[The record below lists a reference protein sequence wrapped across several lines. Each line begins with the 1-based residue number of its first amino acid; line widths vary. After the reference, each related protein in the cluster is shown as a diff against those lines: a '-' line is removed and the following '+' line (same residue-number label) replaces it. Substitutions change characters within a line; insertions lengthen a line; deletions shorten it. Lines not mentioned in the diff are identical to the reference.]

1 MEFVENLSENNAI
14 IDTMETNPRT
24 VIESIESIKPDESVE
39 PDEPV
44 ESVEP
49 DESDEPILYDKYS
62 RTSLMELVEPIL
74 KKYYT
79 NPIGRIDASTLPNS
93 GTGYLYAKLID
104 DFTIVRIMHNEK
116 RIGYII
122 QIYEYS
128 KGIKCR
134 SALLFSHRT
143 DNSGFN
149 FHGRKEFYQGCYVD
163 PRDVLEVIKNL
174 HQLIKTGSV
183 DVTKESWDWDDA
195 NDTYIKNTNTH
206 KFELFVV

>member
-79 NPIGRIDASTLPNS
+79 KPIGRIDASTLSNS
-93 GTGYLYAKLID
+93 GTGFFYGKLID
-104 DFTIVRIMHNEK
+104 DFTIVRIMQNGCH
-116 RIGYII
+116 IGYMI
-122 QIYEYS
+122 QIYEYLE
-128 KGIKCR
+128 GIKCR
-134 SALLFSHRT
+134 
-143 DNSGFN
+143 NSFCIIRKSFGMFK
-149 FHGRKEFYQGCYVD
+149 FHGSKEFINNSKKAA
-163 PRDVLEVIKNL
+163 EFIKNL
-174 HQLIKTGSV
+174 QQLIATGSV
-183 DVTKESWDWDDA
+183 DVTKESWDWDD
-195 NDTYIKNTNTH
+195 NNNKIYKTDTH